1 VQDSLDS
8 ATEGRTNWRRFAVA
22 VGVPTVVAGGLV
34 VALAQ
39 GAIAASFSISG
50 QSFHLTASSL
60 DGTGFTQYSGHD
72 DLANGKAQPVAVSG
86 IKTATIHDLCQS
98 VVGNIP
104 GTSIPITLR
113 IEAGKTAD
121 KKEVSADNLLIGMSD
136 LQGDATFTNIN
147 IGQDASTLNQAGD
160 QVPSGDLGGFGQ
172 GADKVHID
180 NLKQTATSTTASTFV
195 LQGMH
200 LQLLVG
206 QNKDCFNG

>member
-1 VQDSLDS
+1 MKDSQDA

-39 GAIAASFSISG
+39 GALAASFSISG
-50 QSFHLTASSL
+50 QDFHLTATSL
-60 DGTGFTQYSGHD
+60 DGTGFTQYSGAQATAD
-72 DLANGKAQPVAVSG
+72 GTKVPLAMSG
-86 IKTATIHDLCQS
+86 IQSATIHDLCQS

-104 GTSIPITLR
+104 GTSIPLTLR
-113 IEAGKTAD
+113 IEAGKTAE
-121 KKEVSADNLLIGMSD
+121 KKAVSANDLLIGMSD
-136 LQGDATFTNIN
+136 LSGDATFGDIN
-147 IGQDASTLNQAGD
+147 IGQDASTLDQAGD
-160 QVPSGDLGGFGQ
+160 KVPAGTAGGFGQ
-172 GADKVHID
+172 GAKTVHID
-180 NLKQTATSTTASTFV
+180 NLKQTAKSTSASTFV

>member
-1 VQDSLDS
+1 MKDSQDT

-34 VALAQ
+34 VAMAQ
-39 GAIAASFSISG
+39 GALAASFSISG

-60 DGTGFTQYSGHD
+60 DGTGFTQYSGSD
-72 DLANGKAQPVAVSG
+72 TKGDGTKVPVAVSG
-86 IKTATIHDLCQS
+86 IKSATIHDLCQS
-98 VVGNIP
+98 VVGTIP
-104 GTSIPITLR
+104 GTSIPISLR

-121 KKEVSADNLLIGMSD
+121 GKAVSADNLLIGMSD
-136 LQGDATFTNIN
+136 LSGDATFTNIN

-160 QVPSGDLGGFGQ
+160 GVPKGDLGGFGQ

-180 NLKQTATSTTASTFV
+180 GLKQTATSTSASTFV

-200 LQLLVG
+200 LQLFVG

>member
-1 VQDSLDS
+1 VKDSQD
-8 ATEGRTNWRRFAVA
+8 AVTEGRTNWRRFAVA

-39 GAIAASFSISG
+39 GALAASFSISG

-60 DGTGFTQYSGHD
+60 DGTGFTQYSGAD
-72 DLANGKAQPVAVSG
+72 VLASGKGVPVAKSG
-86 IKTATIHDLCQS
+86 IKSATIHDLCQS

-104 GTSIPITLR
+104 GTSIPISLR

-121 KKEVSADNLLIGMSD
+121 NKAVSADNLLIGMSD

-160 QVPSGDLGGFGQ
+160 GVPKGELGGFGQ

-180 NLKQTATSTTASTFV
+180 NLKQTATSTSASTFT